1 MHQLQPGEKLMNLW
15 YWLTGLLPFDWLSFA
30 FMKQALLAVIL
41 VSYLFGLLGSQ
52 VINQQMAFFSDAIG
66 HAALTGIAIGA
77 IMGLADPTWAMVI
90 FSGLLALA
98 ISWLRRFS
106 LTSADTVIGLFMA
119 FAVALGIVILSRGG
133 GFARYSGYLV
143 GDILSI
149 TPAEIRNLLVL
160 ILAVTILWILYFNQL
175 MLISLNPS
183 LARSRGIKVWLIE
196 AMFSLVVAV
205 VVTVSIKWVG
215 LLVINSMLILPA
227 AAARNI
233 SGNTRQYVWWS
244 IAISLA
250 AGIAGLI
257 SSYYLSTATGATIV
271 LISMGIFVFTLGLK
285 KVI

>member
-1 MHQLQPGEKLMNLW
+1 MNLW

-52 VINQQMAFFSDAIG
+52 VINQQMAYFSDAIG

-98 ISWLRRFS
+98 ISWLRRIS
-106 LTSADTVIGLFMA
+106 LTSTDTVIGLFMA

-149 TPAEIRNLLVL
+149 TPTEISNLLIM

-183 LARSRGIKVWLIE
+183 LAKSRGIKVWLLE
-196 AMFSLVVAV
+196 AVFSLVVAV

-250 AGIAGLI
+250 SGVSGLI
-257 SSYYLSTATGATIV
+257 ASYYLSTATGATIV
-271 LISMGIFVFTLGLK
+271 LISMGIFMVTLGLK
-285 KVI
+285 KLI

>member
-1 MHQLQPGEKLMNLW
+1 MSLW
-15 YWLTGLLPFDWLSFA
+15 YWLTGGMPFEWLNFI
-30 FMKQALLAVIL
+30 FMKNALLAVIL

-90 FSGLLALA
+90 FAGFLALG
-98 ISWLRRFS
+98 ISWLRRVT
-106 LTSADTVIGLFMA
+106 LTSTDTVIGLFMA

-133 GFARYSGYLV
+133 GFAKYSGYLI

-149 TPAEIRNLLVL
+149 TPAEIRNLLIL
-160 ILAVTILWILYFNQL
+160 ILAVTVLWILYFNQL

-233 SGNTRQYVWWS
+233 SGNTRQYVWWTVG
-244 IAISLA
+244 ISLVS
-250 AGIAGLI
+250 GVSGLI
-257 SSYYLSTATGATIV
+257 ASYYLSTATGATIV
-271 LISMGIFVFTLGLK
+271 LISMGIFMITLGAK
-285 KVI
+285 KLVWGT

>member
-1 MHQLQPGEKLMNLW
+1 MNLW

-52 VINQQMAFFSDAIG
+52 VINQQMAYFSDAIG

-98 ISWLRRFS
+98 ISWLRRIS
-106 LTSADTVIGLFMA
+106 LTSTDTVIGLFMA

-149 TPAEIRNLLVL
+149 TPTEISNLLIM

-183 LARSRGIKVWLIE
+183 LAKSRGIKVWLLE
-196 AMFSLVVAV
+196 AVFSLVVAV

-250 AGIAGLI
+250 SGISGLI
-257 SSYYLSTATGATIV
+257 ASYYLSTATGATIV
-271 LISMGIFVFTLGLK
+271 LISMGIFVITLGLK
-285 KVI
+285 KLAWRT

>member
-1 MHQLQPGEKLMNLW
+1 MSLW
-15 YWLTGLLPFDWLSFA
+15 YWLTGLLPFDWLGFA
-30 FMKQALLAVIL
+30 FMKHALLAVIL
-41 VSYLFGLLGSQ
+41 VSFLFGLLGSQ

-77 IMGLADPTWAMVI
+77 IIGLNDPTWAMVI
-90 FSGLLALA
+90 FSGLLALS
-98 ISWLRRFS
+98 ISWLRSIS

-143 GDILSI
+143 GDLLSI
-149 TPAEIRNLLVL
+149 SPEQIVCLLWIV
-160 ILAVTILWILYFNQL
+160 LAVSAFWVIYFNRL

-183 LARSRGIKVWLIE
+183 LAKSRGIKVWLIE
-196 AMFSLVVAV
+196 ALFSLVVAV
-205 VVTVSIKWVG
+205 VVTVSIRWVG

-233 SGNTRQYVWWS
+233 SSNTRQYVWWS

-250 AGIAGLI
+250 SGIAGLI
-257 SSYYLSTATGATIV
+257 ASYYLSTATGATIV
-271 LISMGIFVFTLGLK
+271 LISMGAFLVTLGIK
-285 KVI
+285 RFAPSN

>member
-1 MHQLQPGEKLMNLW
+1 MSPW

-98 ISWLRRFS
+98 ISWLRRVT
-106 LTSADTVIGLFMA
+106 LTSTDTVIGLFMA

-149 TPAEIRNLLVL
+149 TPAEIRNLLIL
-160 ILAVTILWILYFNQL
+160 ILAVTVLWILYFNQL

-244 IAISLA
+244 IVISLA
-250 AGIAGLI
+250 SGVSGLI
-257 SSYYLSTATGATIV
+257 ASYYLSTATGATIV
-271 LISMGIFVFTLGLK
+271 LISMGIFMVTLGVK
-285 KVI
+285 KII

>member
-1 MHQLQPGEKLMNLW
+1 MSLW
-15 YWLTGLLPFDWLSFA
+15 YWLTGGMPFEWLNFI
-30 FMKQALLAVIL
+30 FMKNALLAVIL

-77 IMGLADPTWAMVI
+77 IVGLADPTWAMII
-90 FSGLLALA
+90 FAGFLALG
-98 ISWLRRFS
+98 ISWLRRVT
-106 LTSADTVIGLFMA
+106 LTSTDTVIGLFMA

-133 GFARYSGYLV
+133 GFAKYSGYLV

-149 TPAEIRNLLVL
+149 TPAEIRNLLIL
-160 ILAVTILWILYFNQL
+160 ILAVTVLWIFYFNQL

-205 VVTVSIKWVG
+205 VVTISIKWVG

-233 SGNTRQYVWWS
+233 SGNTRQYVWWTVG
-244 IAISLA
+244 ISLVS
-250 AGIAGLI
+250 GVSGLI
-257 SSYYLSTATGATIV
+257 ASYYLSTATGATIV
-271 LISMGIFVFTLGLK
+271 LISMGIFMVTLGLK
-285 KVI
+285 KLI

>member
-1 MHQLQPGEKLMNLW
+1 MNLW

-250 AGIAGLI
+250 SGIAGLI
-257 SSYYLSTATGATIV
+257 ASYYLSTATGATIV
-271 LISMGIFVFTLGLK
+271 LVSMGIFVITLGFK
-285 KVI
+285 KLVL

>member
-1 MHQLQPGEKLMNLW
+1 MSPW
-15 YWLTGLLPFDWLSFA
+15 YWLTGSLPFEWLSFA

-77 IMGLADPTWAMVI
+77 IMGLADPTWAMVA

-133 GFARYSGYLV
+133 GFAKYSGYLI

-160 ILAVTILWILYFNQL
+160 ILAVTVLWILYFNQL

-183 LARSRGIKVWLIE
+183 LAKSRGIKVWLIE

-271 LISMGIFVFTLGLK
+271 LISMGIFVITLGLK

>member
-1 MHQLQPGEKLMNLW
+1 MNLW
-15 YWLTGLLPFDWLSFA
+15 YWLTGLLPLEWLSFA

-149 TPAEIRNLLVL
+149 TPAEIRQLLVL
-160 ILAVTILWILYFNQL
+160 ILAVTVLWILYFNQL

-183 LARSRGIKVWLIE
+183 LAKSRGIKVWLIE
-196 AMFSLVVAV
+196 AIFSLVVAV

-233 SGNTRQYVWWS
+233 SGNTRHYVWWS

-250 AGIAGLI
+250 AGISGLI
-257 SSYYLSTATGATIV
+257 ASYYLSTATGATIV
-271 LISMGIFVFTLGLK
+271 LISMGIFVITLGLK

>member
-1 MHQLQPGEKLMNLW
+1 MNLW

-66 HAALTGIAIGA
+66 HAALTGIALGA

-90 FSGLLALA
+90 CSGLRALA

-106 LTSADTVIGLFMA
+106 LTSTDTVIGLFMA

-160 ILAVTILWILYFNQL
+160 ILAVTVLWVLYFNQL

-250 AGIAGLI
+250 SGISGLI
-257 SSYYLSTATGATIV
+257 ASYYLSTATGATIV
-271 LISMGIFVFTLGLK
+271 LISMGIFVITLGLK
-285 KVI
+285 KLIR

>member
-1 MHQLQPGEKLMNLW
+1 MSLW

-77 IMGLADPTWAMVI
+77 IMGLADPTWAMVAFAGI
-90 FSGLLALA
+90 LALA
-98 ISWLRRFS
+98 ISWLRRVS

-133 GFARYSGYLV
+133 GFAKYSGYLV

-149 TPAEIRNLLVL
+149 TPAEIRNLLIL
-160 ILAVTILWILYFNQL
+160 ILAVTVLWILYFNQL

-196 AMFSLVVAV
+196 AMFSLAVAV

-244 IAISLA
+244 ITISLA
-250 AGIAGLI
+250 SGMAGLI
-257 SSYYLSTATGATIV
+257 ASYYLSTATGATIV
-271 LISMGIFVFTLGLK
+271 LVSMGIFVITLGIK
-285 KVI
+285 KLAWRI

>member
-1 MHQLQPGEKLMNLW
+1 MSLW
-15 YWLTGLLPFDWLSFA
+15 YWLIGLLPFDWLGFV
-30 FMKQALLAVIL
+30 FMKNALLAVIL

-98 ISWLRRFS
+98 ISWLRRVS
-106 LTSADTVIGLFMA
+106 LTSTDTVIGLFMA

-133 GFARYSGYLV
+133 GFAKYSGYLV

-149 TPAEIRNLLVL
+149 TPAEINNLLIL
-160 ILAVTILWILYFNQL
+160 ILVVTVFWVLCFNQL
-175 MLISLNPS
+175 MLISLNPA
-183 LARSRGIKVWLIE
+183 LAKSRGIKVWLLE
-196 AMFSLVVAV
+196 AVFSLVVAV

-233 SGNTRQYVWWS
+233 SRNTKQYVWW
-244 IAISLA
+244 AVGISLA
-250 AGIAGLI
+250 SGISGLI
-257 SSYYLSTATGATIV
+257 VSYYLSTATGATIV
-271 LISMGIFVFTLGLK
+271 LISMGIFVVTLGLK
-285 KVI
+285 KLI

>member
-1 MHQLQPGEKLMNLW
+1 MSLW

-77 IMGLADPTWAMVI
+77 IMGLADPTWAMVV

-160 ILAVTILWILYFNQL
+160 ILAVTVLWVLYFNQL

-196 AMFSLVVAV
+196 AMFSLMVAV

-250 AGIAGLI
+250 SGIAGLI
-257 SSYYLSTATGATIV
+257 ASYYLSTATGATIV
-271 LISMGIFVFTLGLK
+271 LMSMGIFVITLGLK

>member
-1 MHQLQPGEKLMNLW
+1 MNLW

-66 HAALTGIAIGA
+66 HAALTGIALGA

-119 FAVALGIVILSRGG
+119 FAVALGIMILSRGG

-160 ILAVTILWILYFNQL
+160 ILAVTVLWILYFNQL

-183 LARSRGIKVWLIE
+183 LAKSRGIKVWLIE

-250 AGIAGLI
+250 SGVAGLI
-257 SSYYLSTATGATIV
+257 ASYYLSTATGATIV
-271 LISMGIFVFTLGLK
+271 LVSMGIFVITLGFK
-285 KVI
+285 KLIR

>member
-1 MHQLQPGEKLMNLW
+1 MNLW

-66 HAALTGIAIGA
+66 HAALTGIALGA

-106 LTSADTVIGLFMA
+106 LTSTDTVIGLFMA

-160 ILAVTILWILYFNQL
+160 ILAVTVLWVLYFNQL

-250 AGIAGLI
+250 SGISGLI
-257 SSYYLSTATGATIV
+257 ASYYLSTATGATIV
-271 LISMGIFVFTLGLK
+271 LISMGIFVITLGLK
-285 KVI
+285 KLIR